1 MMAPDLMNVQIAA
14 VNLTIVL
21 IQDMFKF
28 AIKFLDKKEKNLI
41 HKLIVLWHLNRWWR
55 SGKANL
61 LKKKLNKFLK
71 FNNLSNLLECPVDQQ
86 V

>member
-1 MMAPDLMNVQIAA
+1 MHFSLPQLMMVPDLMNVQIAV

-41 HKLIVLWHLNRWWR
+41 HKLIVLWHLNR
-55 SGKANL
+55 
-61 LKKKLNKFLK
+61 
-71 FNNLSNLLECPVDQQ
+71 
-86 V
+86 